1 MKIFSSILAGAVLLG
16 MSLTAGAATFA
27 TPKNYSIIIVDGA
40 KTSSLISD
48 TREIELAPGQHQI
61 VVFFKGLFKHGGDQI
76 IATASDPIVIN
87 IPDIQENDSITFTY
101 PRIRDYNS
109 AQDFADHQTI
119 TITNN
124 GESVSK
130 DKASYFILQSDKGFQ
145 LDRDF
150 LTELNSLGLLYVS
163 PENAVKQNRNDQKLS
178 SCRDS
183 GFKDCPDT
191 IKSTA
196 EARNTYL
203 QNSEGKNLQS
213 PEGIPMTP
221 EAGLPQKPKTDTQ
234 NQPAVNAVQVNQ
246 QMLDGLKS
254 IYNSADPATRKAFR
268 EWLNKN

>member
-1 MKIFSSILAGAVLLG
+1 MKIISSFLAGCAVLGL
-16 MSLTAGAATFA
+16 SLAAEAATFA
-27 TPKNYSIIIVDGA
+27 APKNYSIIIVDGA
-40 KTSSLISD
+40 KTGGVISD
-48 TREIELAPGQHQI
+48 PREIELTPGQHQI
-61 VVFFKGLFKHGGDQI
+61 VVFFKGLFKHGGEQI
-76 IATASDPIVIN
+76 IASASDPIVTN
-87 IPDIQENDSITFTY
+87 IPDVQENDSITFTY
-101 PRIRDYNS
+101 PRIRDYGS

-163 PENAVKQNRNDQKLS
+163 PENTAKQNRNDQKLS
-178 SCRDS
+178 NCRDS

-191 IKSTA
+191 IRSTA

-203 QNSEGKNLQS
+203 KNTEGNSLRTQD
-213 PEGIPMTP
+213 GIPLTSENALESARRNEPLNKPAETP
-221 EAGLPQKPKTDTQ
+221 K
-234 NQPAVNAVQVNQ
+234 VNG

-268 EWLNKN
+268 EWLEKN

>member
-124 GESVSK
+124 GE
-130 DKASYFILQSDKGFQ
+130 ASPRTKPP
-145 LDRDF
+145 
-150 LTELNSLGLLYVS
+150 T
-163 PENAVKQNRNDQKLS
+163 LS
-178 SCRDS
+178 SSLTR
-183 GFKDCPDT
+183 GFSW
-191 IKSTA
+191 I
-196 EARNTYL
+196 
-203 QNSEGKNLQS
+203 
-213 PEGIPMTP
+213 GI
-221 EAGLPQKPKTDTQ
+221 
-234 NQPAVNAVQVNQ
+234 
-246 QMLDGLKS
+246 
-254 IYNSADPATRKAFR
+254 F
-268 EWLNKN
+268 